1 MQTLKYNERSKFY
14 SNLNIT
20 ESVCVKVNYTR
31 LAVDLQ
37 SHYGSP
43 NTLSGPQS
51 LRWKMFGEKYQ
62 NILQVFRKTRLS
74 ILGSVFLTNEA
85 ERDLRET

>member
-37 SHYGSP
+37 SHYGIP
-43 NTLSGPQS
+43 SGPQS

-74 ILGSVFLTNEA
+74 ILGSVFLTN
-85 ERDLRET
+85 